1 MTKFG
6 NGVEPKEG
14 SLMTDPKVDPKVKQA
29 LLDLVGA
36 IRTLSTLVAVMN
48 NRLYDVEDRLDGIQY
63 GGNGDDE

>member
-14 SLMTDPKVDPKVKQA
+14 SLMTDPKVDPKAKQA